1 MPISYSFSD
10 NILILSKEGKSTHQ
24 EFIDAFDNAMNDPS
38 CPAGVELLIDGRNDE
53 LLPTTEEIRK
63 SSSYFATFGD
73 RLGKRA
79 LVASSDLLF
88 GLGRM
93 AEAIEGFQ
101 DKEMQVF
108 KDYDE
113 AMAWLSEKKKESS

>member
-1 MPISYSFSD
+1 MPVSYSFSD
-10 NILILSKEGKSTHQ
+10 NILILSKEGKSTHK
-24 EFIDAFDNAMNDPS
+24 EFMDAFDNAMNDPS
-38 CPAGVELLIDGRNDE
+38 CPARVELLIDGRNDE
-53 LLPTTEEIRK
+53 LLPTTEEIRQT
-63 SSSYFATFGD
+63 SRHFATFGD
-73 RLGKRA
+73 KLGKRA
-79 LVASSDLLF
+79 LVASSDILF

-113 AMAWLSEKKKESS
+113 AMKWLSE

>member
-1 MPISYSFSD
+1 MPVSYSFSG
-10 NILILSKEGKSTHQ
+10 NILILSKEGKCTHK
-24 EFIDAFDNAMNDPS
+24 EFMDAFDNAMNDPS
-38 CPAGVELLIDGRNDE
+38 CPAHVELLIDGRNDE

-63 SSSYFATFGD
+63 TSNHFATFGEK
-73 RLGKRA
+73 LGLRA
-79 LVASSDLLF
+79 LVASSDILY

-108 KDYDE
+108 KGYDE
-113 AMAWLSEKKKESS
+113 AMKWLREKKMKSD